1 MQIVNLRRFNY
12 TPWFLLF
19 PPSQY
24 FLHIHH
30 AATHSRE
37 FSVTFSDDDVN
48 VRSSFFFVL
57 SFLLRFKRIQ
67 FKRFNGSSS
76 DSVLHFSS
84 IIFAISCLAIHHS
97 DFASAFLF
105 FILFTPFMSRL
116 QIIKIIEM
124 KWMETGGFRIV
135 CLFSFSNIVL
145 QIGFRISDSSQTCVM
160 HNRIEQLR
168 VP

>member
-37 FSVTFSDDDVN
+37 LSVPFSDDDVN

-76 DSVLHFSS
+76 DSCASLLFLHIRDFLPRYSPFWFCLSFFVLHSFHS
-84 IIFAISCLAIHHS
+84 IYESITDHKNYWNEMNGNRWLPHCLPFLFLQHCSPNWLS
-97 DFASAFLF
+97 DFWF
-105 FILFTPFMSRL
+105 FSD
-116 QIIKIIEM
+116 
-124 KWMETGGFRIV
+124 V
-135 CLFSFSNIVL
+135 CDA
-145 QIGFRISDSSQTCVM
+145 Q
-160 HNRIEQLR
+160 
-168 VP
+168 